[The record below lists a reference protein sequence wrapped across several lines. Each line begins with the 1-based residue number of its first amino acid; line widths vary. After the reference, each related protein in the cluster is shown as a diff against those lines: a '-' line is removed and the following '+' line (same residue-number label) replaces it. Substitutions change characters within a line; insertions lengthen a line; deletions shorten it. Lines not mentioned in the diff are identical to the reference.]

1 MHLNTQ
7 PFHASTRTS
16 VSTNVNPETSAREQ
30 TLTTSQLEL
39 SWRAG
44 ELHIR
49 CRASRV
55 VMCVERELAT
65 ARGGRRMS

>member
-1 MHLNTQ
+1 
-7 PFHASTRTS
+7 
-16 VSTNVNPETSAREQ
+16 VNPETSAREQ

-55 VMCVERELAT
+55 VMCVERELVT
-65 ARGGRRMS
+65 ARGGRGRL

>member
-1 MHLNTQ
+1 MNLSTQ

-44 ELHIR
+44 S
-49 CRASRV
+49 CTSAAGRAGS
-55 VMCVERELAT
+55 
-65 ARGGRRMS
+65 